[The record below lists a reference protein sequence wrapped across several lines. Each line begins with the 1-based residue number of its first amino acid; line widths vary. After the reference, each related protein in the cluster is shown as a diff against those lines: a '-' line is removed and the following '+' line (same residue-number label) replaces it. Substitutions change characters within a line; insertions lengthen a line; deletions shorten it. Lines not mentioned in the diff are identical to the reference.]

1 MTDNSKIEINP
12 SVLQN
17 RSQTYQSLTDVNGAD
32 VFTDDYEEKV
42 KDYQQKE
49 QRSYEDTKEQVFIK
63 KMDENAGKEEAVKE
77 QLFLTT
83 GSQQLQQQQ
92 QQAEVTAS
100 LDAYWIP
107 ACGILLAVGILLLL
121 QYRKRRQGRWKK
133 NVAHTYNYES

>member
-1 MTDNSKIEINP
+1 MTDNSKIEIDP

-77 QLFLTT
+77 QLFLSCIAGTDIEW
-83 GSQQLQQQQ
+83 GIVQWNPIYSYSQF
-92 QQAEVTAS
+92 
-100 LDAYWIP
+100 
-107 ACGILLAVGILLLL
+107 
-121 QYRKRRQGRWKK
+121 R
-133 NVAHTYNYES
+133 

>member
-42 KDYQQKE
+42 RDYQQKE

-83 GSQQLQQQQ
+83 GSQQL

>member
-77 QLFLTT
+77 QLFLATATAAAAGSIPYSSLRIIGCVLDSGMRNSAGSGNSAVAAISEEKT
-83 GSQQLQQQQ
+83 GKVEEKCCSHLQL
-92 QQAEVTAS
+92 
-100 LDAYWIP
+100 
-107 ACGILLAVGILLLL
+107 
-121 QYRKRRQGRWKK
+121 
-133 NVAHTYNYES
+133 

>member
-83 GSQQLQQQQ
+83 GSQQLQQQ
-92 QQAEVTAS
+92 AEVTAS
-100 LDAYWIP
+100 LDVYWIP
-107 ACGILLAVGILLLL
+107 ACGILLAVGILLLEKIAQKMQPL
-121 QYRKRRQGRWKK
+121 MEKYD
-133 NVAHTYNYES
+133 TEEE

>member
-63 KMDENAGKEEAVKE
+63 KMDENAGKEERNRIKGKIYLHDLPGSHD
-77 QLFLTT
+77 LFK
-83 GSQQLQQQQ
+83 S
-92 QQAEVTAS
+92 
-100 LDAYWIP
+100 
-107 ACGILLAVGILLLL
+107 CGED
-121 QYRKRRQGRWKK
+121 RKADHRG
-133 NVAHTYNYES
+133 H

>member
-83 GSQQLQQQQ
+83 GSQQLQQQ
-92 QQAEVTAS
+92 AEVTAS
-100 LDAYWIP
+100 LDAY
-107 ACGILLAVGILLLL
+107 
-121 QYRKRRQGRWKK
+121 
-133 NVAHTYNYES
+133 

>member
-77 QLFLTT
+77 QLFLT
-83 GSQQLQQQQ
+83 
-92 QQAEVTAS
+92 AEFP
-100 LDAYWIP
+100 LP
-107 ACGILLAVGILLLL
+107 AEFRMPESNTHPMMRLLLPAAAAADFL
-121 QYRKRRQGRWKK
+121 L
-133 NVAHTYNYES
+133 

>member
-63 KMDENAGKEEAVKE
+63 K
-77 QLFLTT
+77 
-83 GSQQLQQQQ
+83 
-92 QQAEVTAS
+92 S

>member
-1 MTDNSKIEINP
+1 MTDNSKIEIDP

-83 GSQQLQQQQ
+83 GSQQLQQQ
-92 QQAEVTAS
+92 AEVTSS

-121 QYRKRRQGRWKK
+121 PISEEKTGKVEEKCCSHLQL
-133 NVAHTYNYES
+133 

>member
-92 QQAEVTAS
+92 AEVTAS
-100 LDAYWIP
+100 LDVYWIP

>member
-32 VFTDDYEEKV
+32 VFTDDYEERV
-42 KDYQQKE
+42 KDCQQKE
-49 QRSYEDTKEQVFIK
+49 QRCYEDTKEQVFIK

-83 GSQQLQQQQ
+83 GSQQLQQQ
-92 QQAEVTAS
+92 AEVTAS
-100 LDAYWIP
+100 LDVYWIP

>member
-83 GSQQLQQQQ
+83 GSQQLQQ
-92 QQAEVTAS
+92 
-100 LDAYWIP
+100 P